1 MVPINVITI
10 SGFHC
15 TERML
20 LLRYSTTTGLLVNPT
35 VQSVTTD
42 SAMRLAWLSSM
53 TASASGTTRPAA
65 PGASSSARTCPCP
78 TSTSSGTPT
87 PTSTSPKQSFYPL
100 QDPSLTYYFCTTPLP
115 IPGPDDPNL
124 SDNFSNIA
132 TTTTTT
138 KLP

>member
-1 MVPINVITI
+1 MVPTNVITI

-53 TASASGTTRPAA
+53 TASASGTTRLAA

-100 QDPSLTYYFCTTPLP
+100 QDPSLTYYFCTTPLS
-115 IPGPDDPNL
+115 IPWWSKPY